1 MADYYS
7 DNRTDPARPIDPAR
21 PSDDGRR
28 AGPARSAN
36 AVRSGNATGPLAAI
50 VILIV
55 LGLAGFAL
63 WTSGSETANTTA
75 PEGAAMEQAT
85 PPVATDPAVETP
97 AVGVPTEPAAPNA
110 APAND
115 G

>member
-1 MADYYS
+1 MADYYT
-7 DNRTDPARPIDPAR
+7 DNRIDPAR

-63 WTSGSETANTTA
+63 WTSGPETANTAA
-75 PEGAAMEQAT
+75 PEGAAIEQAT
-85 PPVATDPAVETP
+85 PPVTTEPAIETP
-97 AVGVPTEPAAPNA
+97 AVGVPTEPAAQNA
-110 APAND
+110 APATD

>member
-7 DNRTDPARPIDPAR
+7 DNRVDPAR

-63 WTSGSETANTTA
+63 WTTPEPTNTVEPAASVSES
-75 PEGAAMEQAT
+75 
-85 PPVATDPAVETP
+85 
-97 AVGVPTEPAAPNA
+97 AAPNA
-110 APAND
+110 AAVPATD